1 MPYILLRAKKLRMF
15 KTTEKKTNVLEV
27 VRGVV
32 SELEQQKDEK
42 TLTMDRL
49 RRLASIKAMPLEP
62 RKRAYKPM
70 KRWSLGP
77 IGLIAIHGGAT

>member
-1 MPYILLRAKKLRMF
+1 MPYNCFVRAKLRMF

-49 RRLASIKAMPLEP
+49 RRLASSIKAMPLEP

-77 IGLIAIHGGAT
+77 RAYSYGGAT

>member
-1 MPYILLRAKKLRMF
+1 MF

-42 TLTMDRL
+42 SLTIDRL
-49 RRLASIKAMPLEP
+49 RR
-62 RKRAYKPM
+62 
-70 KRWSLGP
+70 
-77 IGLIAIHGGAT
+77 